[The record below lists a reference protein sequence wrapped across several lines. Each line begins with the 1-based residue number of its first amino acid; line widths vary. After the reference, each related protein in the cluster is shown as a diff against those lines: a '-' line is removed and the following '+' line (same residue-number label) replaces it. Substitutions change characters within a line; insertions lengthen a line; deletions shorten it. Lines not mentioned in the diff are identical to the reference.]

1 MKTVALVWTP
11 SPSPGVDAQAV
22 RIFNSETLETYGE
35 EALSAQANRMTA
47 ICPEGIVV
55 QGSVTT
61 HRGEDSVTT
70 VSDILEIG
78 YGPLLAAADLT
89 LGIIAPAQLPS

>member
-11 SPSPGVDAQAV
+11 SASPGEDAQAV
-22 RIFNSETLETYGE
+22 RIFNAETLETYGE
-35 EALSAQANRMTA
+35 ETLSPQANRMTA

-61 HRGEDSVTT
+61 RRGEESVTSI
-70 VSDILEIG
+70 SDILEIG
-78 YGPLLAAADLT
+78 YGPLMAASGLT
-89 LGIIAPAQLPS
+89 IGVIEPAQLPS